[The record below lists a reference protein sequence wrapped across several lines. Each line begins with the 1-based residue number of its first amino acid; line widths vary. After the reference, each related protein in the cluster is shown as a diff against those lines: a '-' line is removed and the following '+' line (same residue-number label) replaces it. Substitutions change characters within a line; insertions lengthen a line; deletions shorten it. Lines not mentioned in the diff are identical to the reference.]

1 MNLFFSALVL
11 FASLSGNPARVVS
24 NVANSWPHT
33 ASGGFST
40 PTGDGFDVTYSD
52 GTVSALFGA
61 HSYGD
66 ATSLALRAPIVGGTS
81 VPDGTGYWLVGF
93 DGGIFT
99 YGHARFYGSTG
110 AQQLNQPV
118 FSMAST
124 ADGRGYWLVAR
135 DGGIFTFGDAKF
147 HGSAGGIR
155 LQQPIVGMTT
165 TASGNGYRLVAAD
178 GGIFDYGDA
187 KYYGGLPGLGISAN
201 DVVGMAPTPTSKG
214 YWIVR
219 KGGQVYPFGD
229 ATRFGGYQPTTCDSV
244 IAIFSNPSAPG
255 YRLVTSNGATIPF
268 GTAPGG
274 SRMTGQQRTCVAQTY
289 CGTGFTS
296 AAAYQAAFNVRG
308 PLWDGADGAEP
319 VDLGDGRRLWLW
331 GDTYSGPTTDTSIIV
346 QAFLRNSISVQQG
359 NCMEFRLGGVVG
371 GVNDYFKRPGA
382 TEWYWPDGGIADP
395 AHNVVY
401 LSSMHAIFDHV
412 GDGFNY
418 RLVRNEILTV
428 DYHSLQL
435 IKATP
440 MPTGGGLQWG
450 TTMMQHGGYDYIYAN
465 APGAKQYVARA
476 LPQHLLDGQW
486 EFWTGSTWSAN
497 GASVAPMTFKY
508 FSKNPDVGPYAAIT
522 VYPYGNGYIASA
534 KRCDLICPDLT
545 AWYSPT
551 AAGPWYAVNSN
562 SGKIATTG
570 VAAGLVPYGGHMV
583 PAATPSGFI
592 GVWSVNRQ
600 QGDSN
605 AKYVYGGRSGELTNL
620 PSPSTL
626 ATDFP
631 S

>member
-1 MNLFFSALVL
+1 VNLFFSAVLL
-11 FASLSGNPARVVS
+11 FASLSGAPARMVS
-24 NVANSWPHT
+24 NVANSFPHNAT
-33 ASGGFST
+33 GGFST
-40 PTGDGFDVTYSD
+40 PTGDGFDVTYAD
-52 GTVSALFGA
+52 GTVSPQFGA

-66 ATSLALRAPIVGGTS
+66 ATTLALHAPIIGGTS
-81 VPDGTGYWLVGF
+81 IPDGTGYWLVAL
-93 DGGIFT
+93 DGGMFT
-99 YGHARFYGSTG
+99 YGHAHFYGSTG
-110 AQQLNQPV
+110 SLRLNQPV

-124 ADGRGYWLVAR
+124 ASGHGYWLVAR

-147 HGSAGGIR
+147 HGSAGGIP

-165 TASGNGYRLVAAD
+165 TSTGNGYRLVAAD

-187 KYYGGLPGLGISAN
+187 KYYGGLPGLGLAVN

-219 KGGQVYPFGD
+219 KGGQPYAFGD
-229 ATRFGGYQPTTCDSV
+229 AQKFGSYKPTTCDSV

-255 YRLVTSNGATIPF
+255 YRLVTTGGATIPF
-268 GTAPGG
+268 GNAPGG
-274 SRMTGQQRTCVAQTY
+274 THMTGRQRTCVAQTY
-289 CGTGFTS
+289 CGSGFTS

-308 PLWDGADGAEP
+308 PLWDGADGAEV

-331 GDTYSGPTTDTSIIV
+331 GDTYSGPTTSTSIIV

-359 NCMEFRLGGVVG
+359 NCMEFRLGGVIN
-371 GVNDYFKRPGA
+371 GVNDFVPRPGP
-382 TEWYWPDGGIADP
+382 TEWYWPDAGIADP

-401 LSSMHAIFDHV
+401 LAAMHAIIADG
-412 GDGFNY
+412 GDGFHW
-418 RLVRNEILTV
+418 RIVRNEILTL

-435 IKATP
+435 IRATP
-440 MPTGGGLQWG
+440 MPTAGGLLWG
-450 TTMMQHGGYDYIYAN
+450 TAMMQSGGYDYIYAN
-465 APGAKQYVARA
+465 QPGAKQYVARA

-486 EFWTGSTWSAN
+486 EFWTGSTWSPN
-497 GASVAPMTFKY
+497 GADVRPMTFMY
-508 FSKNPDVGPYAAIT
+508 FSGNPDVGSYSGIT
-522 VYPYGNGYIASA
+522 VLPYGSGYIASA
-534 KRCDLICPDLT
+534 KRCDLICTDLT

-551 AAGPWYAVNSN
+551 PAGPWRAVNSN

-570 VAAGLVPYGGHMV
+570 AAAGLVVYGGHMV

-600 QGDSN
+600 HGDSN
-605 AKYVYGGRSGELTNL
+605 ALYVYGGRTGELTNL